1 MNLFAIALNRAEF
14 RFGEVLVPWTVL
26 IGVLGFLSAWMV
38 VAIMERT
45 GLSRYVWHLPLFFVA
60 LAVLLSSLIGLVV
73 SP

>member
-1 MNLFAIALNRAEF
+1 VNLFAIALNRAEF
-14 RFGEVLVPWTVL
+14 SFGEVLVPWTVL

-38 VAIMERT
+38 VAIMEGT
-45 GLSRYVWHLPLFFVA
+45 GLSRHVWHLPLFFVA